1 MAALSV
7 PTRVASPL
15 MCRPVEGVGLCL
27 VCGCSRV
34 VAVDVNVVTRR
45 TERNTFFGLVITFF
59 GAYIGGMT
67 KAALFQL
74 RLGKD
79 DHARWHDAARRADVS
94 LAEYVR
100 LAVEARIASG
110 EADELRERIARAIAA
125 LEGPKP

>member
-1 MAALSV
+1 M
-7 PTRVASPL
+7 
-15 MCRPVEGVGLCL
+15 CL